1 MRNFVHTNNVF
12 RAQSR
17 FCIDLTLFLQM
28 RTSNALT
35 QTAGD
40 RASHPT
46 TVQIDNVI
54 SSDDDC
60 VITGESAAV
69 VAEKSLHTSY
79 Y

>member
-1 MRNFVHTNNVF
+1 
-12 RAQSR
+12 
-17 FCIDLTLFLQM
+17 M
-28 RTSNALT
+28 RTSSALT

-79 Y
+79 YWSVLSIVVQWKFFAAKTFETFF